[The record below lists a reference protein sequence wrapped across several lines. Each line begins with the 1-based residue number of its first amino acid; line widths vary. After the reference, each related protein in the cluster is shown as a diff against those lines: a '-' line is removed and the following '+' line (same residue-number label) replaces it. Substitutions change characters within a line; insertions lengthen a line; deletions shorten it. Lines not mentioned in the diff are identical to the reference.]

1 MAEDQTMSLMQRY
14 LDSILEA
21 NKVTNLTRITDGEQA
36 RLLHIEDSLVGLPEV
51 NEAPTGLY
59 GDLGSGGGFP
69 GVPLALATGRKT
81 LLVDSVKKKMAI
93 VQSALDD
100 LSLSEQISTSSERI
114 EDLPLEYKE
123 KFAVLTARALSKLVS
138 LIELASPLL
147 KKGGRLVCYKA
158 QLSSEELEEALAVQD
173 LVGMKMISQREICLS
188 DGENRQVTHQAPS
201 KNWLGSETATSPS
214 KLNIV
219 CDRVSRET
227 RSI

>member
-147 KKGGRLVCYKA
+147 KNGGRLVCYKA

-188 DGENRQVTHQAPS
+188 DGGTTRTIVVFEKIGKSRI
-201 KNWLGSETATSPS
+201 
-214 KLNIV
+214 KLPRRIGLAQKQPL
-219 CDRVSRET
+219 RP
-227 RSI
+227 RS

>member
-51 NEAPTGLY
+51 NEAPTGLC

-188 DGENRQVTHQAPS
+188 DGETTRTIVVFEKIGKS
-201 KNWLGSETATSPS
+201 RI
-214 KLNIV
+214 KLPRRIGLAQKQPL
-219 CDRVSRET
+219 RP
-227 RSI
+227 RS

>member
-147 KKGGRLVCYKA
+147 KNGGRLVCYKA

-188 DGENRQVTHQAPS
+188 DGETTRTIVVFEKVGKS
-201 KNWLGSETATSPS
+201 RI
-214 KLNIV
+214 KLPRRIGLAQKQPL
-219 CDRVSRET
+219 RP
-227 RSI
+227 RS

>member
-147 KKGGRLVCYKA
+147 KKGGRVVCYKA

-188 DGENRQVTHQAPS
+188 DGETTRTIVVFEKIGKS
-201 KNWLGSETATSPS
+201 RI
-214 KLNIV
+214 KLPRRIGLAQKQPL
-219 CDRVSRET
+219 RP
-227 RSI
+227 RS

>member
-1 MAEDQTMSLMQRY
+1 MADDQTTSLMQCY
-14 LDSILEA
+14 LASILEA

-51 NEAPTGLY
+51 NEAPDGLY

-69 GVPLALATGRKT
+69 GVPLALATGRTT

-188 DGENRQVTHQAPS
+188 DGETTRTIVVFEKIGKS
-201 KNWLGSETATSPS
+201 RI
-214 KLNIV
+214 KLPRGIGLAQKQPL
-219 CDRVSRET
+219 RP
-227 RSI
+227 RS

>member
-173 LVGMKMISQREICLS
+173 LVGMIMISQREICLS
-188 DGENRQVTHQAPS
+188 DGETTRTIVVFEKIGKS
-201 KNWLGSETATSPS
+201 RI
-214 KLNIV
+214 KLPRRIGLAQKQPL
-219 CDRVSRET
+219 RP
-227 RSI
+227 RS

>member
-147 KKGGRLVCYKA
+147 KNGGRLVCYKA

-188 DGENRQVTHQAPS
+188 DGETTRTIVVFKKIGKS
-201 KNWLGSETATSPS
+201 RI
-214 KLNIV
+214 KLPRRIGLAQKQPL
-219 CDRVSRET
+219 RP
-227 RSI
+227 RS

>member
-36 RLLHIEDSLVGLPEV
+36 RLLHIEDSLVGWPEDA
-51 NEAPTGLY
+51 EAPAGLY

-147 KKGGRLVCYKA
+147 KKSGRLVCYKA

-188 DGENRQVTHQAPS
+188 DGETTRTIVVFEKIGKPRI
-201 KNWLGSETATSPS
+201 
-214 KLNIV
+214 KLPRRIGLAQKQPL
-219 CDRVSRET
+219 RP
-227 RSI
+227 RS

>member
-123 KFAVLTARALSKLVS
+123 KFAVLTARALSKLIS

-188 DGENRQVTHQAPS
+188 DGETTRTIVVFEKIGKS
-201 KNWLGSETATSPS
+201 RI
-214 KLNIV
+214 KLPRRIGLAQKQPL
-219 CDRVSRET
+219 RP
-227 RSI
+227 RS

>member
-1 MAEDQTMSLMQRY
+1 MVEDQTMSLMQRY

-188 DGENRQVTHQAPS
+188 DGETTRTIVVFEKIGKS
-201 KNWLGSETATSPS
+201 RI
-214 KLNIV
+214 KLPRRIGLAQKQPL
-219 CDRVSRET
+219 RP
-227 RSI
+227 RS

>member
-173 LVGMKMISQREICLS
+173 LVGVKMISQREICLS
-188 DGENRQVTHQAPS
+188 DGETTRTIVVFEKIGKS
-201 KNWLGSETATSPS
+201 RI
-214 KLNIV
+214 KLPRRIGLAQKQPL
-219 CDRVSRET
+219 RP
-227 RSI
+227 RS

>member
-147 KKGGRLVCYKA
+147 KNGGRLVCYKA
-158 QLSSEELEEALAVQD
+158 QLSSEEPEEALAVQD

-188 DGENRQVTHQAPS
+188 DGETTRTIVVFEKIGKS
-201 KNWLGSETATSPS
+201 RI
-214 KLNIV
+214 KLPRRIGLAQKQPL
-219 CDRVSRET
+219 RP
-227 RSI
+227 RS

>member
-188 DGENRQVTHQAPS
+188 DGETTRTIVVFEKIGKS
-201 KNWLGSETATSPS
+201 RI
-214 KLNIV
+214 KLPR
-219 CDRVSRET
+219 RVGLAQKQPLRP
-227 RSI
+227 RS

>member
-1 MAEDQTMSLMQRY
+1 MADDQTMSLMHCY

-36 RLLHIEDSLVGLPEV
+36 RLLHIEDSLVGLSEV
-51 NEAPTGLY
+51 NEAPDGLY

-69 GVPLALATGRKT
+69 GVPLALMTGRKT

-93 VQSALDD
+93 VQSVLDN

-147 KKGGRLVCYKA
+147 QKGGRLVCYKA

-173 LVGMKMISQREICLS
+173 LVAMRMVSQREVCLS
-188 DGENRQVTHQAPS
+188 D
-201 KNWLGSETATSPS
+201 
-214 KLNIV
+214 
-219 CDRVSRET
+219 RET
-227 RSI
+227 MRTIVVFEKVGKPRIKLPRRIGLAQRQPLRPRN

>member
-147 KKGGRLVCYKA
+147 KNGGRLVCYKA

-173 LVGMKMISQREICLS
+173 LVGVKMISQREICLS
-188 DGENRQVTHQAPS
+188 DGETTRTIVVFEKIGKS
-201 KNWLGSETATSPS
+201 RI
-214 KLNIV
+214 KLPRRIGLAQKQPL
-219 CDRVSRET
+219 RP
-227 RSI
+227 RS

>member
-14 LDSILEA
+14 LASILEA

-188 DGENRQVTHQAPS
+188 DGETTRTIVVFEKIGKS
-201 KNWLGSETATSPS
+201 RI
-214 KLNIV
+214 KLPRRIGLAQKQPL
-219 CDRVSRET
+219 RP
-227 RSI
+227 RS

>member
-1 MAEDQTMSLMQRY
+1 MADDQTTSLMQCY
-14 LDSILEA
+14 LASILEA

-51 NEAPTGLY
+51 NEAPDGLY

-69 GVPLALATGRKT
+69 GVPLALATGRTT

-147 KKGGRLVCYKA
+147 KKSGRLVCYKA

-188 DGENRQVTHQAPS
+188 DGETTRTIVVFEKIGKPRI
-201 KNWLGSETATSPS
+201 
-214 KLNIV
+214 KLPRRIGLAQKQPL
-219 CDRVSRET
+219 RP
-227 RSI
+227 RS

>member
-188 DGENRQVTHQAPS
+188 DGETTRTIVVFEKIGKSRIKLPRRIGLAQKQP
-201 KNWLGSETATSPS
+201 LRPGS
-214 KLNIV
+214 
-219 CDRVSRET
+219 
-227 RSI
+227 

>member
-138 LIELASPLL
+138 LIELAWPLL

-188 DGENRQVTHQAPS
+188 DGETTRTIVVFEKIGKS
-201 KNWLGSETATSPS
+201 RI
-214 KLNIV
+214 KLPRRIGLAQKQPL
-219 CDRVSRET
+219 RP
-227 RSI
+227 RS

>member
-188 DGENRQVTHQAPS
+188 DGETTRTIVVFERIGKS
-201 KNWLGSETATSPS
+201 RI
-214 KLNIV
+214 KLPRRIGLAQKQPL
-219 CDRVSRET
+219 RP
-227 RSI
+227 RS

>member
-188 DGENRQVTHQAPS
+188 DGEITRTIVVFEKIGKS
-201 KNWLGSETATSPS
+201 RI
-214 KLNIV
+214 KLPRRIGLAQKQPL
-219 CDRVSRET
+219 RP
-227 RSI
+227 RS

>member
-188 DGENRQVTHQAPS
+188 DGETTKTIVVFEKIGKSRI
-201 KNWLGSETATSPS
+201 
-214 KLNIV
+214 KLPRRIGLAQKQPL
-219 CDRVSRET
+219 RP
-227 RSI
+227 RS